1 MTDYQNIINDYADP
15 IEELQI
21 RHFACKEMERQI
33 HRYIKAMR
41 GSKEHMLR
49 FEETLQSMSLEDKER
64 SIALYIDLNRKVL
77 DGLDFKLVLARA
89 MANYSDTYEF
99 LVTLINDKRRI
110 VRYLNILRDTY
121 IQYHKVIEEDGK
133 FGILDYHGNTLLSP
147 KYEFLRTCY
156 VYVDDLRTMPIIAQL
171 DGKLGLVLPDGND
184 TLVTPFKYDSISLR
198 EEPPYFEAKYDGK
211 VVMLTTEGVE
221 VEKTGCR

>member
-1 MTDYQNIINDYADP
+1 MTDYQNIINNYADP

-64 SIALYIDLNRKVL
+64 AIALYIDLNRKVL

-147 KYEFLRTCY
+147 KYEFLST
-156 VYVDDLRTMPIIAQL
+156 
-171 DGKLGLVLPDGND
+171 
-184 TLVTPFKYDSISLR
+184 
-198 EEPPYFEAKYDGK
+198 
-211 VVMLTTEGVE
+211 
-221 VEKTGCR
+221 